1 MGTISILRKYCIAL
15 SVLILL
21 ACGGGGDSA
30 PSAPSVPPAPNISAQ
45 STIDLG
51 GVVLGNSVEQLIE
64 MTNTGNQDLKIGQI
78 SQLNVP
84 YEIVVNTDNCSN
96 TTITP
101 SKKCSLRVRFH
112 PTDQGL
118 FPATLSIP
126 SNDPDTSIKN
136 ISLSGEGYGLNVWIS
151 KVDLANC
158 PSTISVDVTV
168 TDASNPLS
176 TLTAAAFKLF
186 QNNIQLQ
193 NFTVSNW
200 QGFSPVTVVMALDAS
215 GSMSSIMPS
224 VQAEASNFINQLQVG
239 DYAAVCKMGYAA
251 SIMKF
256 YPEASPFLIE
266 TTPTGKTDLI
276 NNGINMT
283 FGPFGPGQDTSAL
296 YDSLMLAIDR
306 AAAPGTFPGKKAL
319 VIVSDGVDNA
329 SLTYTLD
336 QVIAYA
342 KQKGVKIFS
351 VYYISSSLVRY
362 AKPQVMVRLANETG
376 GQYYDATDA
385 DFASAFQKL
394 LNVITNN
401 YTITYTSSTCAGTIS
416 VRVDSG
422 SLYGADTTTFP

>member
-1 MGTISILRKYCIAL
+1 MGTISILKKYFIAL
-15 SVLILL
+15 FVFILL

-30 PSAPSVPPAPNISAQ
+30 PSAPSAPPAPNISVE

-112 PTDQGL
+112 PTDQGP

-193 NFTVSNW
+193 NVAVSNW
-200 QGFSPVTVVMALDAS
+200 QGFSPVTVVIALDAS
-215 GSMSSIMPS
+215 GSMSSIMPA
-224 VQAEASNFINQLQVG
+224 VKAEASNFINQLQVG
-239 DYAAVCKMGYAA
+239 DYIATCKIGNDTNV
-251 SIMKF
+251 IKLF
-256 YPEASPFLIE
+256 PEASPFLIE
-266 TTPTGKTDLI
+266 ATPAGKTDLI
-276 NNGINMT
+276 NSGIYGLFNPT
-283 FGPFGPGQDTSAL
+283 ADTSAL
-296 YDSLMLAIDR
+296 YDSLILAINR

-329 SLTYTLD
+329 SLTYSLD

-342 KQKGVKIFS
+342 KQNGVKIFS
-351 VYYISSSLVRY
+351 VYYISPSLVQY
-362 AKPQVMVRLANETG
+362 ARPQVMVRLANETG